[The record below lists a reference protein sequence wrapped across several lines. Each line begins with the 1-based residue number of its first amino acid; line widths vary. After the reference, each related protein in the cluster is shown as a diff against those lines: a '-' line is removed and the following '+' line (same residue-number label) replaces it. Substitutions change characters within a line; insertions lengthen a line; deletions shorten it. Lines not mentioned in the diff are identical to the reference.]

1 MSCHQGRGV
10 LVIQAETELEGC
22 PYSARLVVG
31 LGVVLVLGGG
41 TAAEVVPDVFDCR
54 VDLADVFVDG

>member
-1 MSCHQGRGV
+1 VSCHQVGGV

-22 PYSARLVVG
+22 PYPARLVVG
-31 LGVVLVLGGG
+31 LGVVLVLGRG
-41 TAAEVVPDVFDCR
+41 AAGEIEPDVFDCR